1 MVSAQR
7 VLNQT
12 LYREVKARK
21 YSVDL
26 DSETRACP
34 GRPRWTDGEYFQR
47 MKRLLLN
54 NQLRRSRS
62 DQALA
67 IDILPLQEEGGSGGT
82 NQGDGGEG
90 DGVAGVG
97 GRGAAGGGGGGGA
110 GRGARCNGGRG

>member
-12 LYREVKARK
+12 LYRRFKARM

-34 GRPRWTDGEYFQR
+34 GRPRWADGEYFQR

-54 NQLRRSRS
+54 KRLRRSRS

-67 IDILPLQEEGGSGGT
+67 IGILPLQEESGGGGT

-90 DGVAGVG
+90 NGVASVG
-97 GRGAAGGGGGGGA
+97 GRGAAGGGGGA
-110 GRGARCNGGRG
+110 GRGALCNGGRG